1 LIETDRHLTRFFVK
15 KLILLAAGLSLL
27 ATYTLQAQGLGNS
40 PYSALGLGEVL
51 PATNVAN
58 IGMGGVGVS
67 YASPFY
73 LNSQN
78 PALLARR
85 SRFTIFEIGLLGQQ
99 KTISQL
105 VQNEPITQRDFG
117 GNLSYL
123 ALAFPLSSRWNTSI
137 SLRPY
142 SYIDYQTRRY
152 GKIDGTIYE
161 TQFDYTGKGALNRA
175 SISNGVRVGK
185 NIYLG
190 ADASFIFGNVASSS
204 NSQVLI
210 NSTSDIVVS
219 RLNRVSYSDII
230 WNLGAAWR
238 PSLGKDYVLNI
249 GATFAPKSNL
259 SASETDV
266 YQQLLAG
273 REVSGSDTIR
283 SNVDG
288 SVPLPQQVQF
298 GITLE
303 KNNQLAIGIEAGMQS
318 WSQFRTI
325 TDQPGNLRDGLH
337 TAIGIEYTP
346 KPTSTR
352 YRDLITYRAGFQYNK
367 MPYQVDGTQ
376 LTDVNGSLGFSIPVG
391 AYFVNHINLAF
402 VGGQRGALTGAQVR
416 EKYFKVALGFSLN
429 DWWFRKSVID

>member
-1 LIETDRHLTRFFVK
+1 MK
-15 KLILLAAGLSLL
+15 KLILLATGLSLL
-27 ATYTLQAQGLGNS
+27 ATQTSLAQGLGNS
-40 PYSALGLGEVL
+40 PYSALGLGELL
-51 PATNVAN
+51 PATNIAN
-58 IGMGGVGVS
+58 IGMGGIGIS

-85 SRFTIFEIGLLGQQ
+85 SRFTIFEVGMLGQQ
-99 KTISQL
+99 KSISQL
-105 VQNEPITQRDFG
+105 VRNEPITQRDFG
-117 GNLSYL
+117 GNLNYL
-123 ALAFPLSSRWNTSI
+123 ALAFPLSPRWNTSI

-142 SYIDYQTRRY
+142 SYIDYQTRTY
-152 GKIDGTIYE
+152 GRIDGTIYE
-161 TQFDYTGKGALNRA
+161 TQFNYTGKGALNRA
-175 SISNGVRVGK
+175 SISNGVRLGK
-185 NIYLG
+185 NIYVG
-190 ADASFIFGNVASSS
+190 ADASFIFGNVATSS

-210 NSTSDIVVS
+210 NSESDIVVS
-219 RLNRVSYSDII
+219 RLNQTSYSDII

-259 SASETDV
+259 SASETEV
-266 YQQLLAG
+266 YHQLLGG
-273 REVSGSDTIR
+273 REVSGNDTIR
-283 SNVDG
+283 TNSEG
-288 SVPLPQQVQF
+288 RVPMPQHLQF

-303 KNNQLAIGIEAGMQS
+303 KNNQLAIGVEAGMQS

-325 TDQPGNLRDGLH
+325 TNQPGNFRDGLH
-337 TAIGIEYTP
+337 TAVGIEYTP
-346 KPTSTR
+346 KPNSTR

-367 MPYQVDGTQ
+367 MPYQIDGLQ
-376 LTDVNGSLGFSIPVG
+376 VTDVNGSLGFSIPVG

-416 EKYFKVALGFSLN
+416 ERYYKVAIGFSLN

>member
-1 LIETDRHLTRFFVK
+1 MK
-15 KLILLAAGLSLL
+15 KLILLATGLSLL
-27 ATYTLQAQGLGNS
+27 ATQTSLAQGLGNS
-40 PYSALGLGEVL
+40 PYSALGLGELL
-51 PATNVAN
+51 PATNIAN
-58 IGMGGVGVS
+58 IGMGGIGIS

-85 SRFTIFEIGLLGQQ
+85 SRFTIFEVGMLGQQ
-99 KTISQL
+99 KSISQL
-105 VQNEPITQRDFG
+105 VRNEPITQRDFG
-117 GNLSYL
+117 GNLNYL
-123 ALAFPLSSRWNTSI
+123 ALAFPLSPRWNTSI

-142 SYIDYQTRRY
+142 SYIDYQTRTY
-152 GKIDGTIYE
+152 GRIDGTIYE
-161 TQFDYTGKGALNRA
+161 TQFNYTGKGALNRA
-175 SISNGVRVGK
+175 SISNGVRLGK
-185 NIYLG
+185 NIYVG
-190 ADASFIFGNVASSS
+190 ADASFIFGNVATSS

-210 NSTSDIVVS
+210 NSESDIIVS
-219 RLNRVSYSDII
+219 RLNQTSYSDII

-259 SASETDV
+259 SASETEV
-266 YQQLLAG
+266 YHQLLGG
-273 REVSGSDTIR
+273 REVSGNDTIR
-283 SNVDG
+283 TNSEG
-288 SVPLPQQVQF
+288 RVPMPQHLQF

-303 KNNQLAIGIEAGMQS
+303 KNNQLAIGVEAGMQS

-325 TDQPGNLRDGLH
+325 TNQPGNFRDGLH
-337 TAIGIEYTP
+337 TAVGIEYTP
-346 KPTSTR
+346 KPNSTR

-367 MPYQVDGTQ
+367 MPYQIDGLQ
-376 LTDVNGSLGFSIPVG
+376 VTDVNGSLGFSIPVG

-416 EKYFKVALGFSLN
+416 ERYYKVAIGFSLN

>member
-1 LIETDRHLTRFFVK
+1 MK
-15 KLILLAAGLSLL
+15 KLILLATGLSLL
-27 ATYTLQAQGLGNS
+27 ATQTSLAQGLGNS
-40 PYSALGLGEVL
+40 PYSALGLGELL
-51 PATNVAN
+51 PATNIAN
-58 IGMGGVGVS
+58 IGMGGIGIS

-85 SRFTIFEIGLLGQQ
+85 SRFTIFEVGILGQQ
-99 KTISQL
+99 KSISQL
-105 VQNEPITQRDFG
+105 VRNEPITQRDFG
-117 GNLSYL
+117 GNLNYL

-142 SYIDYQTRRY
+142 SYIDYQTRTY
-152 GKIDGTIYE
+152 GRIDGTIYE
-161 TQFDYTGKGALNRA
+161 TQFNYTGKGALNRA
-175 SISNGVRVGK
+175 SISNGVRLGK
-185 NIYLG
+185 NIYVG
-190 ADASFIFGNVASSS
+190 ADASFIFGNVATSS

-210 NSTSDIVVS
+210 NSESDIIVS
-219 RLNRVSYSDII
+219 RLNQTSYSDII

-259 SASETDV
+259 SASETEV
-266 YQQLLAG
+266 YQQLLGG
-273 REVSGSDTIR
+273 REVSGNDTIR
-283 SNVDG
+283 TNSEG
-288 SVPLPQQVQF
+288 RVPLPQHLQF

-303 KNNQLAIGIEAGMQS
+303 KNNQLAIGVEAGMQS

-325 TDQPGNLRDGLH
+325 TNQPGNFRDGLH
-337 TAIGIEYTP
+337 TAVGIEYTP
-346 KPTSTR
+346 KPNSTR

-367 MPYQVDGTQ
+367 MPYQIDGLQ
-376 LTDVNGSLGFSIPVG
+376 VTDVNGSLGFSIPVG

-416 EKYFKVALGFSLN
+416 ERYYKVAIGFSLN

>member
-1 LIETDRHLTRFFVK
+1 M
-15 KLILLAAGLSLL
+15 
-27 ATYTLQAQGLGNS
+27 ATHTLQAQGLGNS
-40 PYSALGLGEVL
+40 PYSALGLGEIL

-85 SRFTIFEIGLLGQQ
+85 TRFTIFEIGLLGQQ

-105 VQNEPITQRDFG
+105 VVNEPLTQRDFG
-117 GNLSYL
+117 ANLSYL

-142 SYIDYQTRRY
+142 SYVDYKSRTY
-152 GKIDGTIYE
+152 GKIPGTIYE
-161 TQFDYTGKGALNRA
+161 TQFDYSGRGALNRA
-175 SISNGVRVGK
+175 SISNGVRLGK

-190 ADASFIFGNVASSS
+190 ADASFIFGNISAQSDA
-204 NSQVLI
+204 QVLI
-210 NSTSDIVVS
+210 NSSSDIITSRINRVNYSDIV
-219 RLNRVSYSDII
+219 

-238 PSLGKDYVLNI
+238 PSLGKDYVLNV
-249 GATFAPKSNL
+249 GATFAPKSSL
-259 SASETDV
+259 TGTETDV
-266 YQQLLAG
+266 YQQISSSG
-273 REVSGSDTIR
+273 TVISGSDTLR
-283 SNVDG
+283 VNSDG
-288 SVPLPQQVQF
+288 HVPLPQHIQF

-303 KNNQLAIGIEAGMQS
+303 KGNKLAVGVEAGMQS

-325 TDQPGNLRDGLH
+325 TDQSGNLRDAFHSSIGL
-337 TAIGIEYTP
+337 EYTP

-367 MPYQVDGTQ
+367 LPYQVEGVQ
-376 LTDVNGSLGFSIPVG
+376 LNDVNGSLGFSIPVG
-391 AYFVNHINLAF
+391 AYFVNHINVAV
-402 VGGQRGALTGAQVR
+402 VGGQRGVLTGAQIR
-416 EKYFKVALGFSLN
+416 EKYFKVAVGFSLN
-429 DWWFRKSVID
+429 DWWFRKTVID

>member
-1 LIETDRHLTRFFVK
+1 MK
-15 KLILLAAGLSLL
+15 NLILLAAGLSLL
-27 ATYTLQAQGLGNS
+27 TTSTLRAQGLGNS
-40 PYSALGLGEVL
+40 PYSALGLGEIL

-85 SRFTIFEIGLLGQQ
+85 TRFTIFEIGLLGQQ

-105 VQNEPITQRDFG
+105 VQNEPLTQRDFG
-117 GNLSYL
+117 ANLSYL
-123 ALAFPLSSRWNTSI
+123 ALAFPLSSRWNTAI

-142 SYIDYQTRRY
+142 SYVDYKTRTY
-152 GKIDGTIYE
+152 GKIPGTIYE
-161 TQFDYTGKGALNRA
+161 TQFDYSGKGALNRA
-175 SISNGVRVGK
+175 SISNGVRLGK

-190 ADASFIFGNVASSS
+190 ADASFIFGNISSS
-204 NSQVLI
+204 SDAQVLI
-210 NSTSDIVVS
+210 NSSSDLVTSRVNRVNYSDIV
-219 RLNRVSYSDII
+219 

-238 PSLGKDYVLNI
+238 PTLGKNYALNI

-259 SASETDV
+259 SGTETDV
-266 YQQLLAG
+266 YQQLTASG
-273 REVSGSDTIR
+273 GSVVSGSDTLR
-283 SNVDG
+283 SNSDG
-288 SVPLPQQVQF
+288 RVPLPQHIQF

-303 KNNQLAIGIEAGMQS
+303 KNNQLAIGVEAGMQS

-325 TDQPGNLRDGLH
+325 TDQPGNLRDAFHSSVGV
-337 TAIGIEYTP
+337 EFTP

-352 YRDLITYRAGFQYNK
+352 YRDLITYRAGFQYNQL
-367 MPYQVDGTQ
+367 PYQVQGVQ
-376 LTDVNGSLGFSIPVG
+376 LKDVNGSLGFSIPVG

-402 VGGQRGALTGAQVR
+402 VAGQRGVLTGAQIR
-416 EKYFKVALGFSLN
+416 ERYFKVAVGFSLN
-429 DWWFRKSVID
+429 DWWFRKTVID

>member
-1 LIETDRHLTRFFVK
+1 MK
-15 KLILLAAGLSLL
+15 KLILLATGLSLL
-27 ATYTLQAQGLGNS
+27 ATQTSHAQGFGNS
-40 PYSALGLGEVL
+40 PYSALGLGELL
-51 PATNVAN
+51 PPTNVAN
-58 IGMGGVGVS
+58 IGMGGIGIS

-85 SRFTIFEIGLLGQQ
+85 SRFTIFEVGILGQQ
-99 KTISQL
+99 KSISQL
-105 VQNEPITQRDFG
+105 VRNEPITQRDFG
-117 GNLSYL
+117 GNINYL

-142 SYIDYQTRRY
+142 SYIDYQTRTY
-152 GKIDGTIYE
+152 GRIDGTIYE

-175 SISNGVRVGK
+175 SISNGVRLGK
-185 NIYLG
+185 NIYVG
-190 ADASFIFGNVASSS
+190 ADASFIFGNVSTSS

-210 NSTSDIVVS
+210 NSESDIVVS
-219 RLNRVSYSDII
+219 RLNQTSYSDLI

-259 SASETDV
+259 SASETEV
-266 YQQLLAG
+266 YHQLLGG
-273 REVSGSDTIR
+273 REVSGNDTIR
-283 SNVDG
+283 TSSAG
-288 SVPLPQQVQF
+288 RVPLPQHLQF
-298 GITLE
+298 GVTLE
-303 KNNQLAIGIEAGMQS
+303 KNNQLAIGVEAGMQS

-325 TDQPGNLRDGLH
+325 TNQPGNFRDGLH

-346 KPTSTR
+346 KPNSTR
-352 YRDLITYRAGFQYNK
+352 YRDLITYRVGFQYNK
-367 MPYQVDGTQ
+367 MPYQVDNKQ

-402 VGGQRGALTGAQVR
+402 VGGQRGVLTGTQVR
-416 EKYFKVALGFSLN
+416 ERYYKVAIGFSLN

>member
-1 LIETDRHLTRFFVK
+1 MK
-15 KLILLAAGLSLL
+15 KLILLATGLSLL
-27 ATYTLQAQGLGNS
+27 ATQTSLAQGLGNS
-40 PYSALGLGEVL
+40 PYSALGLGELL
-51 PATNVAN
+51 PATNIAN
-58 IGMGGVGVS
+58 IGMGGIGIS

-85 SRFTIFEIGLLGQQ
+85 SRFTIFEVGMLGQQ
-99 KTISQL
+99 KSISQL
-105 VQNEPITQRDFG
+105 VRNEPITQRDFG
-117 GNLSYL
+117 GNLNYL

-142 SYIDYQTRRY
+142 SYIDYQTRTY
-152 GKIDGTIYE
+152 GRIDGTIYE
-161 TQFDYTGKGALNRA
+161 TQFNYTGKGALNRA
-175 SISNGVRVGK
+175 SISNGVRLGK
-185 NIYLG
+185 NIYVG
-190 ADASFIFGNVASSS
+190 ADASFIFGNVATSS

-210 NSTSDIVVS
+210 NSESDIIVS
-219 RLNRVSYSDII
+219 RLNQTSYSDII

-259 SASETDV
+259 SASETEV
-266 YQQLLAG
+266 YHQLLGG
-273 REVSGSDTIR
+273 REVSGNDTIR
-283 SNVDG
+283 TNSEG
-288 SVPLPQQVQF
+288 RVPLPQHLQF

-303 KNNQLAIGIEAGMQS
+303 KNNQLAIGVEAGMQS

-325 TDQPGNLRDGLH
+325 TNQPGNFRDGLH
-337 TAIGIEYTP
+337 TAVGIEYTP
-346 KPTSTR
+346 KPNSTR

-367 MPYQVDGTQ
+367 MPYQIDGLQ
-376 LTDVNGSLGFSIPVG
+376 VTDVNGSLGFSIPVG

-416 EKYFKVALGFSLN
+416 ERYYKVAIGFSLN

>member
-1 LIETDRHLTRFFVK
+1 MK
-15 KLILLAAGLSLL
+15 KLILLATGLSLL
-27 ATYTLQAQGLGNS
+27 ATQTSLAQGLGNS
-40 PYSALGLGEVL
+40 PYSALGLGELL
-51 PATNVAN
+51 PATNIAN
-58 IGMGGVGVS
+58 IGMGGIGIS

-85 SRFTIFEIGLLGQQ
+85 SRFTIFEVGMLGQQ
-99 KTISQL
+99 KSISQL
-105 VQNEPITQRDFG
+105 VRNEPITQRDFG
-117 GNLSYL
+117 GNLNYL

-142 SYIDYQTRRY
+142 SYIDYQTRTY
-152 GKIDGTIYE
+152 GRIDGTIYE
-161 TQFDYTGKGALNRA
+161 TQFNYTGKGALNRA
-175 SISNGVRVGK
+175 SISNGVRLGK
-185 NIYLG
+185 NIYVG
-190 ADASFIFGNVASSS
+190 ADASFIFGNVATSS

-210 NSTSDIVVS
+210 NSESDIIVS
-219 RLNRVSYSDII
+219 RLNQTSYSDII
-230 WNLGAAWR
+230 WNLGTAWR

-259 SASETDV
+259 SASETEV
-266 YQQLLAG
+266 YHQLLGG
-273 REVSGSDTIR
+273 REVSGNDTIR
-283 SNVDG
+283 TNSEG
-288 SVPLPQQVQF
+288 RVPLPQHLQF

-303 KNNQLAIGIEAGMQS
+303 KNNQLAIGVEAGMQS

-325 TDQPGNLRDGLH
+325 TNQPGNFRDGLH
-337 TAIGIEYTP
+337 TAVGIEYTP
-346 KPTSTR
+346 KPNSTR

-367 MPYQVDGTQ
+367 MPYQIDGLQ
-376 LTDVNGSLGFSIPVG
+376 VTDVNGSLGFSIPVG

-416 EKYFKVALGFSLN
+416 ERYYKVAIGFSLN

>member
-1 LIETDRHLTRFFVK
+1 MK
-15 KLILLAAGLSLL
+15 KLILLATGLSLL
-27 ATYTLQAQGLGNS
+27 ATQTSLAQGLGNS
-40 PYSALGLGEVL
+40 PYSALGLGELL
-51 PATNVAN
+51 PATNIAN
-58 IGMGGVGVS
+58 IGMGGIGIS

-85 SRFTIFEIGLLGQQ
+85 SRFTIFEVGMLGQQ
-99 KTISQL
+99 KSISQL
-105 VQNEPITQRDFG
+105 VRNEPITQRDFG
-117 GNLSYL
+117 GNLNYL

-142 SYIDYQTRRY
+142 SYIDYQTRTY
-152 GKIDGTIYE
+152 GRIDGTIYE
-161 TQFDYTGKGALNRA
+161 TQFNYTGKGALNRA
-175 SISNGVRVGK
+175 SISNGVRLGK
-185 NIYLG
+185 NIYVG
-190 ADASFIFGNVASSS
+190 ADASFIFGNVATSS

-210 NSTSDIVVS
+210 NSESDIIVS
-219 RLNRVSYSDII
+219 RLNQTSYSDII

-259 SASETDV
+259 SASETEV
-266 YQQLLAG
+266 YHQLLGG
-273 REVSGSDTIR
+273 REVSGNDTIR
-283 SNVDG
+283 TNSEG
-288 SVPLPQQVQF
+288 RVPMPQHLQF

-303 KNNQLAIGIEAGMQS
+303 KNNQLAIGVEAGMQS

-325 TDQPGNLRDGLH
+325 TNQPGNFRDGLH
-337 TAIGIEYTP
+337 TAVGIEYTP
-346 KPTSTR
+346 KPNSTR

-367 MPYQVDGTQ
+367 MPYQIDGLQ
-376 LTDVNGSLGFSIPVG
+376 VTDVNGSLGFSIPVG

-416 EKYFKVALGFSLN
+416 ERYYKVAIGFSLN